1 MENPIR
7 IYSTKK
13 LLPNQRQYL
22 LNAGFVVAEA
32 DFITVSAKPFVY
44 KNTNDYLIFTSQNA
58 VESVLKNKKLD
69 QIKAVKAFCVG
80 EKTKQLLEQNGF
92 EVVTSSDYAAELAS
106 ILCNQYAKNSFT
118 FFSGNLRR
126 DILPDA
132 MQLAQIKYDEIGVY
146 ETLLTPHKNDTYTDG
161 ILFFSPSAVESY
173 LKKNKITHET
183 CFCIG
188 KATAEIAEH
197 VTENILI
204 ANQPTIENVIIQTI
218 NYYSQKSK
226 DEREKTDD

>member
-1 MENPIR
+1 METPIR

-22 LNAGFVVAEA
+22 LNAGFSVTEA
-32 DFITVSAKPFVY
+32 DFISVSAKPFEY

-58 VESVLKNKKLD
+58 VESVLRNKKLAELKA
-69 QIKAVKAFCVG
+69 IKTFCVG
-80 EKTKQLLEQNGF
+80 EKTRSLLEQNGF
-92 EVVTSSDYAAELAS
+92 EVIVSSDYAAELAS
-106 ILCNQYAKNSFT
+106 IICNQFAKNSFT

-132 MQLAQIKYDEIGVY
+132 MQLAQIKYDEIEVY
-146 ETLLTPHKNDTYTDG
+146 ETLLTSHKNDTKPDG

-173 LKKNKITHET
+173 LKRNKLTTET

-188 KATAEIAEH
+188 KATAEVAEH
-197 VTENILI
+197 FTENIVM
-204 ANQPTIENVIIQTI
+204 ANQPTVENVIIQTI
-218 NYYSQKSK
+218 NHYNK
-226 DEREKTDD
+226 